1 MVWGGTTSDGKT
13 PPVYVDVGVK
23 INNDI
28 YLKSILDD
36 VLELRQWCFQQD
48 SAPAHKANVL
58 QEWCHRELLDF
69 IAGETWLSS
78 SLDLNPPDFSVWS
91 VVESKA
97 CSIRHQNL
105 NKVKAVLTKAW
116 LEKDSDYLRMTY
128 DAFMIRLRRCFRA
141 KGGYFE

>member
-1 MVWGGTTSDGKT
+1 MRKMAKVIG
-13 PPVYVDVGVK
+13 
-23 INNDI
+23 
-28 YLKSILDD
+28 
-36 VLELRQWCFQQD
+36 D